1 MFRPRYPGV
10 CTHHSTSRRQLLSA
24 AALGSLALLTGCG
37 KVLGGADSAAT
48 SGASHPTTPAVP
60 TSAAPAPPPPPPPV
74 TFSPP
79 YAYGTPQATVPPIA
93 NGRVPVIKRIETD
106 QPFIFLT
113 IDDGAVQAPEAA
125 GMFTQNGIRP
135 SLCLNNKYVD
145 GHEDYFLSLQ
155 QAGGTIQ
162 SHTVTHPNLEGEPY
176 SVQFQ
181 EINANADS
189 FAATFGARPTFLR
202 PPFGN
207 YDDTTLV
214 AAADAGLRAAVTWT
228 CAVNDGVVQFQVGDR
243 LRPGD
248 IVLMHFRDTFVMD
261 FQALVDKALA
271 DGMTPVPLE
280 DFLAV

>member
-1 MFRPRYPGV
+1 M
-10 CTHHSTSRRQLLSA
+10 CTNHPTSRRQLLSA
-24 AALGSLALLTGCG
+24 AALGSLALLTGCAEA
-37 KVLGGADSAAT
+37 LGGSDGAAT
-48 SGASHPTTPAVP
+48 GGVSQPPPTT
-60 TSAAPAPPPPPPPV
+60 TSAAPTTVAPPPPPPV
-74 TFSPP
+74 TFPP
-79 YAYGTPQATVPPIA
+79 AYAYGTPQAAAPPIV
-93 NGRVPVIKRIETD
+93 NGRVPVVKRIETD
-106 QPFIFLT
+106 QPFVFLT

-145 GHEDYFLSLQ
+145 GHEDYFRSLL

-162 SHTVTHPNLEGEPY
+162 SHTVNHPNLEGQPY
-176 SVQFQ
+176 SVQFE

-189 FAATFGARPTFLR
+189 FAATFGQRPTFLR

-228 CAVNDGVVQFQVGDR
+228 CAVNDGVVQFQVGDT

-248 IVLMHFRDTFVMD
+248 IVLMHFRETFVMD
-261 FQALVDKALA
+261 FQAFVDKALA

-280 DFLAV
+280 DFLAA